1 MKDSLSKS
9 ALRYFE
15 YLAKKFPVMCAS
27 DEFHFLPRVQA
38 AGRYYDRLDNLE
50 ADAIDECLADLKQFQ
65 KEFNLAIS
73 LENDLEKHID
83 LELLNANIAGILI
96 EFEKSRSWRHNPLLY
111 LKIAFIGLDHALTK
125 PAKEQKERIERT
137 NARIS
142 AIPRLLN
149 QAMDNIDSIPE
160 SYHKAASTMLNDC
173 KEYLFEIGDNFL
185 DESPK
190 RFKDE
195 LQNLLSALN
204 DFSKFLSSISP
215 LPDQSF
221 AFRSLE
227 DSLKDHFLYIRSLDE
242 VFEIAIDEWHENLK
256 QLEKLQSKIDT
267 GKSWQM
273 LYHNYF
279 PSDIEE
285 MDTFS
290 LYYREIEH
298 MRLFFS
304 KHGFR
309 DKDIFSSL
317 ELVET
322 PTYLKSVRGAASF
335 AAAFTADQRETSLFY
350 ITNRLPQQISKE
362 AGNLLKKRLHREYK
376 FLTAHETIPGHHLL
390 DSARR
395 RLDNPIRRQ
404 IESPFFYEGWASYV
418 ESLLTEYGYINR
430 PIEYL
435 LDFKRRL
442 WRSARCQIDVGLHT
456 GALSIEDAINLL
468 TTVGFTLEESKRQ
481 IDRFRLNPGYQICYS
496 LGSHEIQRLKE
507 SYESRIGKDKFHA
520 FLLEGGELPF
530 HLIKKRFE
538 AALGLIRYPNEYQ
551 GQS

>member
-50 ADAIDECLADLKQFQ
+50 AGAIDECLADLKHFQ

-149 QAMDNIDSIPE
+149 QAMDNIVSIPQ
-160 SYHKAASTMLNDC
+160 SYHQAASTMLNDC

-185 DESPK
+185 DESSK
-190 RFKDE
+190 RLKNE

-227 DSLKDHFLYIRSLDE
+227 NSLKDHFLYTRSLDE

-256 QLEKLQSKIDT
+256 QLEKLQSKIDP

-273 LYHNYF
+273 LYHNHF
-279 PSDIEE
+279 PSDIKE

-317 ELVET
+317 ELAET
-322 PTYLKSVRGAASF
+322 PTYLRSVRGAASF

-350 ITNRLPQQISKE
+350 ITNRLPRQISNK

-456 GALSIEDAINLL
+456 GALSIEDAIILL

-481 IDRFRLNPGYQICYS
+481 IDRFRLNPGYQIYYS

-538 AALGLIRYPNEYQ
+538 AALGLIRYPHEYQ

>member
-1 MKDSLSKS
+1 MDSEYKFAMKDSHIKS

-50 ADAIDECLADLKQFQ
+50 ADAICECLADLKQFQ

-73 LENDLEKHID
+73 LENDLEKRID

-160 SYHKAASTMLNDC
+160 SYHQAASTMLNDC
-173 KEYLFEIGDNFL
+173 KEYLFEISDNFL
-185 DESPK
+185 DESSK

-195 LQNLLSALN
+195 IQNLLSALN

-227 DSLKDHFLYIRSLDE
+227 DSLKDHFLYVRSLDE

-256 QLEKLQSKIDT
+256 QLGKLQSKIDP

-418 ESLLTEYGYINR
+418 ESLLTEYGYINS
-430 PIEYL
+430 PIGYL
-435 LDFKRRL
+435 LDFKRKL

-481 IDRFRLNPGYQICYS
+481 IDRFRLNPGYQIYYS
-496 LGSHEIQRLKE
+496 LGSHEIQRLRE
-507 SYESRIGKDKFHA
+507 SYESRIGKDKFHT

-538 AALGLIRYPNEYQ
+538 ATLFSN
-551 GQS
+551 S